1 MKVEDSTHIQSQLPP
16 FCAMDFKHAAN
27 SHILNEAF
35 KMNQYSRVVA
45 IDGPSGSG
53 KSTVARALASELGL
67 LYIDT
72 GAMFRALAT
81 YADSEGIEFKEG
93 PELFTFLARLKME
106 YGVSDDVL
114 IVINGRDLTK
124 AIREHRVSKLASIIS
139 QLPSVRTFLLEFQR
153 DLAGERLC
161 VMEGRDIGT
170 VVFPKAFIKF
180 FVTASVETRAVRRL
194 EQLRASGDGQVDL
207 EQVVKDVKKRDE
219 TDMNR
224 QVAPLKQASDAELV
238 DTTEHTQLEIVRIL
252 AAKVRTRLSELS
264 QANA

>member
-1 MKVEDSTHIQSQLPP
+1 MKVEDSTHTI
-16 FCAMDFKHAAN
+16 CAHTLAYHLK
-27 SHILNEAF
+27 EAF

-53 KSTVARALASELGL
+53 KSTVAKSLAKELGL

-81 YADSEGIEFKEG
+81 YADTKGIEFKEG
-93 PELFTFLARLKME
+93 PTLTAFLAQIKME
-106 YGVSDDVL
+106 YGVSEEVL
-114 IVINGRDLTK
+114 ITIDGHDLTK

-139 QLPSVRTFLLEFQR
+139 QLPSVRSFLLKFQR
-153 DLAGERLC
+153 ELAGERLC

-170 VVFPKAFIKF
+170 VVFPNAFLKF
-180 FVTASVETRAVRRL
+180 FVTASAETRALRRL
-194 EQLRASGDGQVDL
+194 DQLRASGDQQVEL

-224 QVAPLKQASDAELV
+224 EVAPLIEAPDAELV
-238 DTTEHTQLEIVRIL
+238 DTTHYTQEQIVKML
-252 AAKVRTRLSELS
+252 AERVRAKLGELS
-264 QANA
+264 LAQ